1 MGGIHGSLLHAVPVP
16 LPVFRTPPLW
26 PMDADPWYFLAKGQ
40 KVNIVGF
47 VTHTISVADTQLCCC
62 GTEAW

>member
-1 MGGIHGSLLHAVPVP
+1 MLKHICTDISGCILSKIRKKKRVI
-16 LPVFRTPPLW
+16 F
-26 PMDADPWYFLAKGQ
+26 YFLAKGQ

-62 GTEAW
+62 GTEA